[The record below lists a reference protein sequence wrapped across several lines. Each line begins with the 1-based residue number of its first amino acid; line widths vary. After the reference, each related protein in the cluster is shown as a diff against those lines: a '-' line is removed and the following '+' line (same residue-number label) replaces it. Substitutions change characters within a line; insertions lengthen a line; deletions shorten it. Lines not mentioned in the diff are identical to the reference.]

1 MRVILLGGDSPGYSS
16 DIVKKEGVNAKGKI
30 RIAGKTMLE
39 WVAEALA
46 KSKYVDHIF
55 VVGLEKENS
64 PLSDSLPVSYLPLEG
79 PLADKII
86 GASKHILDQFP
97 EDQRVIACASDI
109 PLITSEMVDWFV
121 EQCGDLSA
129 DFYFSVIEKS
139 STEKRFPNSGRS
151 FQKMKDGYYAGGD
164 LSIINPRKAIE
175 SKELIKKLTM
185 NRKNFI
191 KQIWAVD
198 KIALIKWFLGRIGLE
213 EAERIATKA
222 LRIETK
228 VVVSKFPEL
237 GMDVDKLPQLEL
249 VRKELER
256 YGRGIYRSSPTA

>member
-1 MRVILLGGDSPGYSS
+1 MRVILLGGDSPGYSN
-16 DIVKKEGVNAKGKI
+16 DIVKKEGVDAKGKI

-46 KSKYVDHIF
+46 KSKHVEHIF
-55 VVGLEKENS
+55 VVGLDEKNS
-64 PLSDSLPVSYLPLEG
+64 PLPKTLPVSYLPLKG
-79 PLADKII
+79 SLADKIV
-86 GASKHILDQFP
+86 GASKYIIDHFP
-97 EDQRVIACASDI
+97 EDQRVIVCASDI
-109 PLITSEMVDWFV
+109 PLITSEMVDWFI

-139 STEKRFPNSGRS
+139 STDKRFPNSGRS
-151 FQKMKDGYYAGGD
+151 FQKMKDGSYAGGD
-164 LSIINPRKAIE
+164 LSIINPRKAVE
-175 SKELIKKLTM
+175 NKELILKLTS

-198 KIALIKWFLGRIGLE
+198 KIALIRWFFGRIGLN
-213 EAERIATKA
+213 EAEKIATKA
-222 LRIETK
+222 LGIKTK
-228 VVVSKFPEL
+228 VVVSKFPEI